1 MHHFLG
7 MNIVYLCQTT
17 FLTPFALRYFLKL
30 AYNGTAYHG
39 WQVQPGTAT
48 VQEVLEKSMGLL
60 LRKKT
65 DVVGAGRT
73 DTGVHASEYFAHF
86 DSEETLGHEFVFK
99 LNSLLPKDIA
109 VYDIYQMTDGAHA
122 RFDALSRTYAYTV
135 TTQKDP
141 FLLDKAYYSWG
152 KLDISQMNKAAKIL
166 RTYQD
171 FEAFSKTNTDV
182 NNYLCR
188 IDEANWSREEGLYI
202 FKITANR
209 FLRNMVRAVVGTMLD
224 IGRGKQTPE
233 SLHEIIQGRNR
244 SNAGASAP
252 AQGLSLIK
260 ISYPEAIFRSQKI

>member
-1 MHHFLG
+1 MSKPFSL
-7 MNIVYLCQTT
+7 TT
-17 FLTPFALRYFLKL
+17 FTLRYFLKL

-39 WQVQPGTAT
+39 WQVQPGAIT

-86 DSEETLGHEFVFK
+86 DADETLSHDFVFR
-99 LNSLLPKDIA
+99 LNSLLPKDIV
-109 VYDIYQMTDGAHA
+109 VYDIYQMADEAHA
-122 RFDALSRTYAYTV
+122 RFDALSRTYAYTI
-135 TTQKDP
+135 TTRKDP
-141 FLLDKAYYSWG
+141 FLLDNAFYSRG
-152 KLDISQMNKAAKIL
+152 KLDLVQMKQAAEIL
-166 RTYQD
+166 KTYRD

-188 IDEANWSREEGLYI
+188 IDEANWCQEGDLYI

-209 FLRNMVRAVVGTMLD
+209 FLRNMVRAIVGTMLE
-224 IGRGKQTPE
+224 IGRGKRTPE
-233 SLHEIIQGRNR
+233 SLHEIITSKNR
-244 SNAGASAP
+244 LNAGASAP

-260 ISYPEAIFRSQKI
+260 ISYPETIFRSQKI